1 MSLKERILKNSTINL
16 TAPLSES
23 KVYNERK
30 VVRTRVPMINVA
42 FSGKTDGGITA
53 GLSIFAGPSKHFKT
67 GFTLLAASA
76 FLEAHP
82 NGIILFYDSEFG
94 SPDSYFASLGVDPD
108 KVIHSPITNIE
119 ELKFDVMAQLDEL
132 KRGDEVLIM
141 IDSVGNLASKKEVE
155 DALKQNTAADM
166 TRAKQLKSLFRMV
179 TPHLTLKNI
188 PMIVVNHS
196 YKTQE
201 MYSKDVMSGGTG
213 PYYSADNIFMLG
225 RQQEK
230 TDKTIDGYHFI
241 INVEK
246 SRYVKE
252 KSKIPV
258 TVLYKGG
265 INKWSG
271 LLDLALLGNFVT
283 KPKIGWYQLV
293 DQETGEL
300 TGKLYREADIEA
312 NGEIWTHLL
321 TNTTFPTFIEDL
333 YKLPQSRLLEDEIDL
348 TGVLDTEDD
357 LQTVSPS
364 RGSGELRNMPE
375 EPPVS

>member
-1 MSLKERILKNSTINL
+1 MADKLSLKHRLIKTSTIKSTSLL
-16 TAPLSES
+16 TDSE
-23 KVYNERK
+23 VYNNK
-30 VVRTRVPMINVA
+30 SVIRTRVPMINVA
-42 FSGKTDGGITA
+42 FSGQVDGGITA
-53 GLSIFAGPSKHFKT
+53 GLHIFAGPSKHFKT
-67 GFTLLAASA
+67 GFTLLGASA
-76 FLEAHP
+76 MIEAYAEEAV
-82 NGIILFYDSEFG
+82 ILFYDSEFG
-94 SPDSYFASLGVDPD
+94 SPDSYFQSLNVPPD
-108 KVIHSPITNIE
+108 QVVHTPITNIE
-119 ELKFDVMAQLDEL
+119 ELKFDIMAQLDSLE
-132 KRGDEVLIM
+132 RGDKVMIM
-141 IDSVGNLASKKEVE
+141 IDSVGNLASKKEVD
-155 DALKQNTAADM
+155 DAIDQKSVADM

-252 KSKIPV
+252 KSKIPI
-258 TVLYKGG
+258 TVLFKGG

-271 LLDLALLGNFVT
+271 FLDLALEGNYVT
-283 KPKIGWYQLV
+283 KPKVGWYQLV

-300 TGKLYREADIEA
+300 VGKLYRGAEIETSS
-312 NGEIWTHLL
+312 EVWSKLL
-321 TNTTFPTFIEDL
+321 QTTDFAKFIEDK
-333 YKLPQSRLLEDEIDL
+333 YRLPQTKLIADELDL
-348 TGVLDTEDD
+348 RGVLAGDEEEEEI
-357 LQTVSPS
+357 
-364 RGSGELRNMPE
+364 EL
-375 EPPVS
+375 PPVE